1 MLTFLFYVPPHLFLH
16 VHYLLDHI
24 FLLCKFVNVSIDFM
38 HLLSDPPV
46 NPHHILSLA
55 LPLQLLRDH
64 HNPLFCG
71 ALQFLQL
78 PSDLVEPAVVDPGL
92 QPRHLR
98 DDLAHVVCG
107 LDTRLLEGL
116 LYPLHISLV
125 LLDLIDLCLQVAD
138 DLGGGQVAP
147 VDHRV

>member
-1 MLTFLFYVPPHLFLH
+1 MLTFLFNVPPHLFLH
-16 VHYLLDHI
+16 VYNLLDYI
-24 FLLCKFVNVSIDFM
+24 LLLCKFLNVSIDFM
-38 HLLSDPPV
+38 NLFSDPPV
-46 NPHHILSLA
+46 DPHHILSLA

-64 HNPLFCG
+64 HNPLFRG

-78 PSDLVEPAVVDPGL
+78 PSDLIEAAVIDPGL

-107 LDTRLLEGL
+107 LDTRLLERL

-138 DLGGGQVAP
+138 DLG
-147 VDHRV
+147 